1 MSEIPD
7 IEVRDISIPYMPPW
21 AYRTTPVTPLEPP
34 VTVNIGFPI
43 VDIPGC
49 VEWHP
54 DDKRAGNLPLE
65 DNDGVKTLCPNG
77 QYPSYNAMDYTPEN
91 LIIVEEA
98 APPTYSAPEAP
109 SPPTPNTDIPDIPKQ
124 DVECPG
130 ANAPRI
136 GDVAQNK
143 KEKVSGFELSDDG
156 QTCIVLYTEIG
167 AVEQFLPA
175 PQVVSTT
182 AVIATVATTSALLA
196 KPLADLLLKVVMPVV
211 KKAIGTIQTKLFR
224 KPPRLTRSDLIANRY
239 REKRGLLPLKPLK
252 KKPLKK
258 AK

>member
-1 MSEIPD
+1 MPGIPD

-21 AYRTTPVTPLEPP
+21 VYRTTPITPLEPP

-43 VDIPGC
+43 VDMPGC

-65 DNDGVKTLCPNG
+65 DSDGVKTLCPNG

-91 LIIVEEA
+91 LIITEEA
-98 APPTYSAPEAP
+98 APPAYSAPEAP
-109 SPPTPNTDIPDIPKQ
+109 SPPTPNTEIPEIPKE

-130 ANAPRI
+130 PNAPRI

-143 KEKVSGFELSDDG
+143 KEKVSGFKLSDDG

-196 KPLADLLLKVVMPVV
+196 KPLADLLLKVVKPAV
-211 KKAIGTIQTKLFR
+211 KKAIATIQTKLGR
-224 KPPRLTRSDLIANRY
+224 KPLRLTRSDLIANRY
-239 REKRGLLPLKPLK
+239 REKRGLFPLKPPKMKPLK
-252 KKPLKK
+252 KGK
-258 AK
+258 

>member
-1 MSEIPD
+1 
-7 IEVRDISIPYMPPW
+7 MPPW
-21 AYRTTPVTPLEPP
+21 AYSTTPVTPLEPP

-43 VDIPGC
+43 VDMPGC

-65 DNDGVKTLCPNG
+65 DNSGVKTLCPNG

-91 LIIVEEA
+91 LIITKEA
-98 APPTYSAPEAP
+98 APPAYSAPEAP
-109 SPPTPNTDIPDIPKQ
+109 TPPTPNTEIPDIPKE

-130 ANAPRI
+130 PNAPRI

-175 PQVVSTT
+175 PQVVTTT

-196 KPLADLLLKVVMPVV
+196 KPLADLLLKVVKPAV
-211 KKAIGTIQTKLFR
+211 KKAIGTIQKKLGQTPHR
-224 KPPRLTRSDLIANRY
+224 PTRAEVIADRY
-239 REKRGLLPLKPLK
+239 REKRGLLPLKKNQK
-252 KKPLKK
+252 KKVK
-258 AK
+258 